1 MQTIHDRV
9 RFLKK
14 RDRVLTKEIA
24 NACGVTVPA
33 VGGWMKSTVPNGRH
47 LPLLAAFFNV
57 SVDWLVRGEVD
68 EERERI
74 LAEMSL
80 LSPMI
85 DMEGLQIVRLMMRK
99 LAYK

>member
-1 MQTIHDRV
+1 
-9 RFLKK
+9 
-14 RDRVLTKEIA
+14 
-24 NACGVTVPA
+24 
-33 VGGWMKSTVPNGRH
+33 MKSTVPNGRH

>member
-1 MQTIHDRV
+1 
-9 RFLKK
+9 
-14 RDRVLTKEIA
+14 
-24 NACGVTVPA
+24 
-33 VGGWMKSTVPNGRH
+33 MKSTVPNGQH
-47 LPLLAAFFNV
+47 LSLLAAFFNV

-74 LAEMSL
+74 LAEMNL